1 MKDEV
6 AGEILADGL
15 ASLAPL
21 RMTTEDEKPFLSC
34 NAEIMCDYSNL
45 VVILSRLSHA

>member
-15 ASLAPL
+15 AVLALL
-21 RMTTEDEKPFLSC
+21 RMTTEDEKPIC
-34 NAEIMCDYSNL
+34 L
-45 VVILSRLSHA
+45 VMQR